1 MISVAGVTFSI
12 TIATVSLTSSQLGP
26 RLLNNFMRDRGNQIV
41 LGTFIAIF
49 TYCLLV
55 LRTIRSRDETT
66 FVPYLSVVVAIL
78 LSIIS
83 LWVLVY
89 FFHHVSQMI
98 QAQNMIAGIGHDLE
112 ISIER
117 LFADQAAKT
126 PYQHELDKASDIP
139 LDFDKN
145 ANFLAATTG
154 GYIQSISYD
163 SLQEIAEDHNL
174 LLRLLYRPGDFVVAG
189 SEIIALYPAT
199 VTSES
204 VAEEIYRA
212 FTLGTR
218 RLRLQDIEFSI
229 DQLVEVAVRA
239 LSPGI
244 NDPFTAIA
252 CLDQLGAT
260 LSTMATRSIPSGYY
274 YDDEGQLRLISKVVT
289 FGGVV
294 NAAFDQIRQHGKSDV
309 AVMIRLLETLTVILT
324 RTTSA
329 EQRQALTRQAEMVKR
344 TSDKIIPEENDRHDI
359 TKRYDRFLRNLNHL
373 QTVADSYS
381 G

>member
-1 MISVAGVTFSI
+1 
-12 TIATVSLTSSQLGP
+12 
-26 RLLNNFMRDRGNQIV
+26 
-41 LGTFIAIF
+41 
-49 TYCLLV
+49 
-55 LRTIRSRDETT
+55 
-66 FVPYLSVVVAIL
+66 
-78 LSIIS
+78 
-83 LWVLVY
+83 
-89 FFHHVSQMI
+89 
-98 QAQNMIAGIGHDLE
+98 
-112 ISIER
+112 
-117 LFADQAAKT
+117 
-126 PYQHELDKASDIP
+126 
-139 LDFDKN
+139 
-145 ANFLAATTG
+145 
-154 GYIQSISYD
+154 
-163 SLQEIAEDHNL
+163 
-174 LLRLLYRPGDFVVAG
+174 LLYRPGDFVVAG